1 MKLKVTVNDVPYVV
15 DVEVAEDKPQGLGQI
30 VIGGSAAAP
39 AAAGPAPVAG
49 GSGNSVPAPLAGSV
63 SRIEVAE
70 GDEVT
75 AGQVLLILEAMKME
89 TEITSPKAGKVTK
102 IHVEKGQAIQGGQP
116 LIDVE

>member
-15 DVEVAEDKPQGLGQI
+15 DVEVAEDAPAGLGQI

-39 AAAGPAPVAG
+39 VVSAAPAAAGG
-49 GSGNSVPAPLAGSV
+49 GGNSVAAPLAGSV

-70 GDEVT
+70 GDEV
-75 AGQVLLILEAMKME
+75 ASGQVLLILEAMKME
-89 TEITSPKAGKVTK
+89 TEITAPKAGKVTK
-102 IHVEKGQAIQGGQP
+102 IYVEKGQAIQGGQP